1 MHVYAQ
7 ARSIGC
13 GADARHAGHV
23 PTAYADKAND
33 NIPSGSRRSTAMN
46 ASAHAS
52 GSETVPRVTVVVL
65 TRNHVRQTVDTVA
78 RLLALPERPFVIVA
92 DNGSTDTTVSLLAS
106 LFPQV
111 RIVQGL
117 RDLGMAGFNRAV
129 ALARTDYVACCDDST
144 CFAPGAL
151 ARAAQLLDAHP
162 RVAVLNACVAD
173 DAEREIHPA
182 CLMLSATSPPGDGL
196 PGPALANFMAGAC
209 IFRAG
214 VFRELGGYEERLSR
228 GGAEE
233 LAALDVL
240 SAGHAIVYCEE
251 ALAHREPLYRWFTR
265 AQHCTLARNSAWV
278 AWMRLP
284 VRDALAA
291 TGRALAIFARQR
303 SLGPAGF
310 ALLRGAF
317 WTLRHRRVVPP
328 HVVLLT
334 CQVKRAE
341 RQVRVGIPAMA
352 EKYDRAGQRAW

>member
-1 MHVYAQ
+1 M
-7 ARSIGC
+7 
-13 GADARHAGHV
+13 
-23 PTAYADKAND
+23 
-33 NIPSGSRRSTAMN
+33 
-46 ASAHAS
+46 
-52 GSETVPRVTVVVL
+52 VVL

-78 RLLALPERPFVIVA
+78 RLVALPERPNVIVA
-92 DNGSTDTTVSLLAS
+92 DNGSTDSTISLLAS
-106 LFPQV
+106 LFPQI

-129 ALARTDYVACCDDST
+129 TLARTDYVACCDDST
-144 CFAPGAL
+144 WFTPGSL
-151 ARAAQLLDAHP
+151 ARAAQMLDAHP
-162 RVAVLNACVAD
+162 RIAVINARVAD
-173 DAEREIHPA
+173 DAERETHPA
-182 CLMLSATSPPGDGL
+182 CLMLSATSPHGDGL
-196 PGPALANFMAGAC
+196 PGPALASFMAGAC
-209 IFRAG
+209 IFRAE
-214 VFRELGGYEERLSR
+214 VFREFGGYDERLSR

-240 SAGHAIVYCEE
+240 SAGHDIVYCEA

-291 TGRALAIFARQR
+291 TGRALAVFARQR

-317 WTLRHRRVVPP
+317 WTLRRRRVVPP

-334 CQVKRAE
+334 RQVKRAE
-341 RQVRVGIPAMA
+341 HQVRVGIPAIA
-352 EKYDRAGQRAW
+352 EKYDRSGLHAW

>member
-1 MHVYAQ
+1 M
-7 ARSIGC
+7 
-13 GADARHAGHV
+13 
-23 PTAYADKAND
+23 
-33 NIPSGSRRSTAMN
+33 
-46 ASAHAS
+46 
-52 GSETVPRVTVVVL
+52 PRVTVVVL

-78 RLLALPERPFVIVA
+78 RLVALPEHPNVIVA
-92 DNGSTDTTVSLLAS
+92 DNGSTDTTISLLAS

-129 ALARTDYVACCDDST
+129 ALARTEYVACCDDST
-144 CFAPGAL
+144 WFAAGAL
-151 ARAAQLLDAHP
+151 ARAAQLLDDNP
-162 RVAVLNACVAD
+162 QVAVLNARVAD

-182 CLMLSATSPPGDGL
+182 CLMLSATSTSPRGDGL

-265 AQHCTLARNSAWV
+265 AQHCMLARNSAWV

-291 TGRALAIFARQR
+291 TGRALAVFARQR

-317 WTLRHRRVVPP
+317 WTLRRRRVVPP
-328 HVVLLT
+328 HVVVLT
-334 CQVKRAE
+334 RQVKRAE
-341 RQVRVGIPAMA
+341 RQVRAGIPAMA
-352 EKYDRAGQRAW
+352 EKYDRSGQSAW

>member
-1 MHVYAQ
+1 
-7 ARSIGC
+7 
-13 GADARHAGHV
+13 
-23 PTAYADKAND
+23 
-33 NIPSGSRRSTAMN
+33 MN

-52 GSETVPRVTVVVL
+52 GSQPVPRVTVVVL

-78 RLLALPERPFVIVA
+78 HLVALPEHPNVIVA
-92 DNGSTDTTVSLLAS
+92 DNGSSDTTVSLLAS

-129 ALARTDYVACCDDST
+129 ALARTEYVACCDDST
-144 CFAPGAL
+144 WFAAGAL
-151 ARAAQLLDAHP
+151 ARAAQLLDDHP
-162 RVAVLNACVAD
+162 QVAVLNARVAD
-173 DAEREIHPA
+173 DSEHEIHPA
-182 CLMLSATSPPGDGL
+182 CLMLSATSPSPLGDGL
-196 PGPALANFMAGAC
+196 PGPTLANFMAGAC

-214 VFRELGGYEERLSR
+214 VFRELGGYEERLAR

-251 ALAHREPLYRWFTR
+251 ALAHREPLYGWFTR

-291 TGRALAIFARQR
+291 TGRALAVFARQR

-317 WTLRHRRVVPP
+317 WTLRRRRVVPP
-328 HVVLLT
+328 HVVVLT
-334 CQVKRAE
+334 RQVKRAE

-352 EKYDRAGQRAW
+352 EKYDRSGQSAW

>member
-1 MHVYAQ
+1 M
-7 ARSIGC
+7 
-13 GADARHAGHV
+13 
-23 PTAYADKAND
+23 K
-33 NIPSGSRRSTAMN
+33 

-52 GSETVPRVTVVVL
+52 GSQPVPRVTVVVL

-78 RLLALPERPFVIVA
+78 RLVALPEHPNVIVA
-92 DNGSTDTTVSLLAS
+92 DNGSTDTTISLLAS

-129 ALARTDYVACCDDST
+129 ALARTEYVACCDDST
-144 CFAPGAL
+144 WFAAGAL
-151 ARAAQLLDAHP
+151 ARAAQLLDDNP
-162 RVAVLNACVAD
+162 QVAVLNARVAD

-182 CLMLSATSPPGDGL
+182 CLMLSATSTSPRGDGL

-265 AQHCTLARNSAWV
+265 AQHCMLARNSAWV

-291 TGRALAIFARQR
+291 TGRALAVFARQR

-317 WTLRHRRVVPP
+317 WTLRRRRVVPP
-328 HVVLLT
+328 HVVVLT
-334 CQVKRAE
+334 RQVKRAE
-341 RQVRVGIPAMA
+341 RQVRAGIPAMA
-352 EKYDRAGQRAW
+352 EKYDRSGQSAW

>member
-1 MHVYAQ
+1 
-7 ARSIGC
+7 
-13 GADARHAGHV
+13 
-23 PTAYADKAND
+23 
-33 NIPSGSRRSTAMN
+33 MN
-46 ASAHAS
+46 ASAPAP
-52 GSETVPRVTVVVL
+52 GSQPAPRVTVVVL

-78 RLLALPERPFVIVA
+78 RLIALPERPNVIVA
-92 DNGSTDTTVSLLAS
+92 DNGSTDSTIGLLAS

-129 ALARTDYVACCDDST
+129 ALARTEYVACCDDST
-144 CFAPGAL
+144 WFAPGAL

-162 RVAVLNACVAD
+162 NVAVLNACLASED
-173 DAEREIHPA
+173 EREIHPA
-182 CLMLSATSPPGDGL
+182 CLMLAATSPGNDGL

-214 VFRELGGYEERLSR
+214 VFRALGGYDERLSR

-240 SAGHAIVYCEE
+240 SAGHAIVYCED
-251 ALAHREPLYRWFTR
+251 ALAHREPLHRWSTR

-284 VRDALAA
+284 ARDAFAA
-291 TGRALAIFARQR
+291 TGRALAVFARQR

-310 ALLRGAF
+310 SLLRGAF
-317 WTLRHRRVVPP
+317 WTLRRRRVVPP
-328 HVVLLT
+328 HVVLL
-334 CQVKRAE
+334 A
-341 RQVRVGIPAMA
+341 RQVRRAGRHVRAGVPALA
-352 EKYDRAGQRAW
+352 GNYDRSGQGAW